1 LKGLA
6 KLYIQSECGISTWSQ
21 LREALLSEFS
31 TRLNSA
37 HLHQM
42 LSSRKIQK
50 KETVQEYFLIMKELA
65 SRGNV
70 EDNALIQY
78 TIDGITDDTS
88 NKIILYGANNLKEF
102 KRKLQIFESLRENSM
117 KMFKTKKEPEIKEE
131 VMKKQDMKYKK
142 EEGKQIRCFNC
153 GLKGHRSTDC
163 KFKEKGTN
171 CFKCNN
177 YGHRAKECNEDNKQK
192 KQSEIEKKSS
202 PTVYLSNSLQ
212 DEEPPENHEICNRE
226 VTDRVNSRNFKNLKL
241 CGTDFEALIDTGSDV
256 NLIKASAFLK
266 IGAPRFEE
274 TPLTLT
280 GLGNRKVK
288 TLGKFST
295 KINIDNCELVTEIH
309 IVSDEAISI
318 NDINLI
324 VGRPILNKVTLIMNS
339 EGVMVTENVTEMK
352 ETNLL
357 NDEKKVQ
364 KRIAAEDENTTE
376 ENDALPE
383 GEVSKKISDEDKI
396 EDTEENLNDALKIT
410 SSEDD
415 VGVES
420 EENKNLGETFGSGE
434 EKRNASEDIESLG
447 RKLEA
452 ALDKIAKEINSNIPK
467 NEDDVSEVNLEDKE
481 VYEACEEG
489 STEKVEEDFD
499 NLGRRLVEA
508 VDKIANELNCK
519 NEEKD
524 VCSVDVSED
533 KIENSER
540 EVVTVIEER
549 YELCK
554 KAKQQIKKIHAKNIK
569 NYNRKRKMARE
580 YKPGDQVAIKR
591 KRTQFKTNAKILPK
605 YLGRYEVIK
614 KIGNDQ
620 LEMVEKR

>member
-1 LKGLA
+1 
-6 KLYIQSECGISTWSQ
+6 
-21 LREALLSEFS
+21 
-31 TRLNSA
+31 
-37 HLHQM
+37 
-42 LSSRKIQK
+42 
-50 KETVQEYFLIMKELA
+50 MKELA

-117 KMFKTKKEPEIKEE
+117 KMFKTKKEPEIREE

-153 GLKGHRSTDC
+153 GLKGHRSIDC
-163 KFKEKGTN
+163 RFKEKGTK

-212 DEEPPENHEICNRE
+212 DEEPPENHEICHRE

-256 NLIKASAFLK
+256 NLIKARAFLK

-280 GLGNRKVK
+280 GLGNGKVK

-295 KINIDNCELVTEIH
+295 KINIDNCEFVTEIH

-318 NDINLI
+318 NLI
-324 VGRPILNKVTLIMNS
+324 IGRPILNKVTLIMNS
-339 EGVMVTENVTEMK
+339 EGVMVTEDVTEMK

-357 NDEKKVQ
+357 NNEKKVQ
-364 KRIAAEDENTTE
+364 ERIAAEDENTTIEDDELSILQINLE
-376 ENDALPE
+376 EIPDV
-383 GEVSKKISDEDKI
+383 GENIYLQQVSELIENYKPKYTQNTKISTKIILEDMKQVFGNPRTIITDRGSAFTCTDFQQYCTDENIKHI
-396 EDTEENLNDALKIT
+396 NVTTGVPRGNGQVERINRIIIPVLTKLSFEKPEAWYRQVRPLQEALNSTHQRSINT
-410 SSEDD
+410 SPFELLF
-415 VGVES
+415 GV
-420 EENKNLGETFGSGE
+420 KML
-434 EKRNASEDIESLG
+434 RSEDI
-447 RKLEA
+447 
-452 ALDKIAKEINSNIPK
+452 
-467 NEDDVSEVNLEDKE
+467 
-481 VYEACEEG
+481 
-489 STEKVEEDFD
+489 
-499 NLGRRLVEA
+499 RLQE
-508 VDKIANELNCK
+508 
-519 NEEKD
+519 
-524 VCSVDVSED
+524 
-533 KIENSER
+533 
-540 EVVTVIEER
+540 VIEEEYAKLFIEER
-549 YELCK
+549 DELRK
-554 KAKQQIKKIHAKNIK
+554 EAKQQIKKIQEENIK

-580 YKPGDQVAIKR
+580 YKPRDQVAIKR
-591 KRTQFKTNAKILPK
+591 TQFKTTAKILPK
-605 YLGRYEVIK
+605 YLGPYEVIK
-614 KIGNDQ
+614 KIGNDRYD
-620 LEMVEKR
+620 VEKIGTHDGPRTTKSCAEMMKPWCQEDLDSFEANEFQDGRVVGNG

>member
-1 LKGLA
+1 
-6 KLYIQSECGISTWSQ
+6 
-21 LREALLSEFS
+21 
-31 TRLNSA
+31 
-37 HLHQM
+37 
-42 LSSRKIQK
+42 
-50 KETVQEYFLIMKELA
+50 LA

-117 KMFKTKKEPEIKEE
+117 KVFKTKKEPEIKEE

-153 GLKGHRSTDC
+153 GLKDHRSTDC
-163 KFKEKGTN
+163 KFKEKGTK

-202 PTVYLSNSLQ
+202 STVYLSNSLQ

-226 VTDRVNSRNFKNLKL
+226 VTHPVNSRNFKKLKL

-256 NLIKASAFLK
+256 NLIKASTFLK
-266 IGAPRFEE
+266 IGAPGFEE

-280 GLGNRKVK
+280 GLGNGKVK

-295 KINIDNCELVTEIH
+295 KINIDNCEFVTEIH

-318 NDINLI
+318 NFII
-324 VGRPILNKVTLIMNS
+324 GTPILNKVTLIMNS
-339 EGVMVTENVTEMK
+339 EVMVTENVTRMK

-357 NDEKKVQ
+357 NDEKNVQ

-376 ENDALPE
+376 ENDGLPE
-383 GEVSKKISDEDKI
+383 GEVSKKISDENKI

-415 VGVES
+415 IGVES
-420 EENKNLGETFGSGE
+420 EENKNLGETFGSSE
-434 EKRNASEDIESLG
+434 EKRSTSEDIESLG

-452 ALDKIAKEINSNIPK
+452 AVDKIAKEINSNIPK
-467 NEDDVSEVNLEDKE
+467 NENDVSQVNLEDKE
-481 VYEACEEG
+481 VEEACEEG

-499 NLGRRLVEA
+499 NLGRRLFEA
-508 VDKIANELNCK
+508 VDKTTNESNCK

-540 EVVTVIEER
+540 EVVTLIEER
-549 YELCK
+549 YELRK
-554 KAKQQIKKIHAKNIK
+554 EAKQQIKKIHEENIE
-569 NYNRKRKMARE
+569 NYNRKRKMAKE

-591 KRTQFKTNAKILPK
+591 KRTEFETNAKILPK

-614 KIGNDQ
+614 KIGNDRYDVKKIGTHDGYN
-620 LEMVEKR
+620 LSLKVVTNLVFLNYIPHTYFIIRGHYKCL

>member
-1 LKGLA
+1 
-6 KLYIQSECGISTWSQ
+6 
-21 LREALLSEFS
+21 
-31 TRLNSA
+31 
-37 HLHQM
+37 
-42 LSSRKIQK
+42 
-50 KETVQEYFLIMKELA
+50 LA

-117 KMFKTKKEPEIKEE
+117 KVFKTKKEPEIKEE

-153 GLKGHRSTDC
+153 GLKDHRSTDC
-163 KFKEKGTN
+163 KFKEKGTK

-202 PTVYLSNSLQ
+202 STGYLSNSLQ

-226 VTDRVNSRNFKNLKL
+226 VTHPVNSRNFKKLKL

-256 NLIKASAFLK
+256 NLIKASTFLK
-266 IGAPRFEE
+266 IGAPGFEE

-280 GLGNRKVK
+280 GLGNGKVK

-295 KINIDNCELVTEIH
+295 KINIDNCEFVTEIH

-318 NDINLI
+318 NLI
-324 VGRPILNKVTLIMNS
+324 IGTPILNKVTLIMNS
-339 EGVMVTENVTEMK
+339 EVMVTENVTRMK

-357 NDEKKVQ
+357 NDEKNVQ

-376 ENDALPE
+376 ENDGLPE
-383 GEVSKKISDEDKI
+383 GEVSKKISDENKI

-415 VGVES
+415 IGVES
-420 EENKNLGETFGSGE
+420 EENKNLGETFGSSE
-434 EKRNASEDIESLG
+434 EKRSTSEDIESLG

-452 ALDKIAKEINSNIPK
+452 AVDKIAKEINSNIPK
-467 NEDDVSEVNLEDKE
+467 NENDVSQVNLEDKE
-481 VYEACEEG
+481 VEEACEEG

-499 NLGRRLVEA
+499 NLGRRLFEA
-508 VDKIANELNCK
+508 VDKTTNESNCK

-540 EVVTVIEER
+540 EVVTLIEER
-549 YELCK
+549 YELRK
-554 KAKQQIKKIHAKNIK
+554 EAKQQIKKIHEENIE
-569 NYNRKRKMARE
+569 NYNRKRKMAKE

-591 KRTQFKTNAKILPK
+591 KRTEFETNAKILPK

-614 KIGNDQ
+614 KIGNDRYDVKKIGTHDGPRTTKSCA
-620 LEMVEKR
+620 EMMKPWCQEDLDSFEANEFQDGRVVGNG

>member
-1 LKGLA
+1 MWKIQFVLLVVMTSRYPVEKWIQDFEDTSVLLRWSRLQKFIFAKKSLKGLA
-6 KLYIQSECGISTWSQ
+6 KLYIQGEYGISTWSQ
-21 LREALLSEFS
+21 LQEALLSEFS

-42 LSSRKIQK
+42 LLSRKIQK

-117 KMFKTKKEPEIKEE
+117 KVFKTKKEPEIKEE

-153 GLKGHRSTDC
+153 GLKDHRSTDC
-163 KFKEKGTN
+163 KFKEKGTK

-202 PTVYLSNSLQ
+202 STVYLSNSLQ
-212 DEEPPENHEICNRE
+212 DEEPPEYHEICNRE
-226 VTDRVNSRNFKNLKL
+226 VTHPVNSRNFKKLKL

-256 NLIKASAFLK
+256 NLIKASTFLK
-266 IGAPRFEE
+266 IGAPGFEE

-280 GLGNRKVK
+280 GLGNGKVK

-295 KINIDNCELVTEIH
+295 KINIDNCEFVTEIH

-318 NDINLI
+318 NLI
-324 VGRPILNKVTLIMNS
+324 IGTPILNKVTLIMNS
-339 EGVMVTENVTEMK
+339 EGVMVTENVTRMK

-357 NDEKKVQ
+357 NDEKNVQ

-376 ENDALPE
+376 ENDGLPE
-383 GEVSKKISDEDKI
+383 GEVSKKISDENKI

-415 VGVES
+415 IGVES
-420 EENKNLGETFGSGE
+420 EENKNLGETFGSSE
-434 EKRNASEDIESLG
+434 EKKARV
-447 RKLEA
+447 
-452 ALDKIAKEINSNIPK
+452 KI
-467 NEDDVSEVNLEDKE
+467 
-481 VYEACEEG
+481 
-489 STEKVEEDFD
+489 
-499 NLGRRLVEA
+499 
-508 VDKIANELNCK
+508 
-519 NEEKD
+519 
-524 VCSVDVSED
+524 
-533 KIENSER
+533 
-540 EVVTVIEER
+540 
-549 YELCK
+549 
-554 KAKQQIKKIHAKNIK
+554 
-569 NYNRKRKMARE
+569 
-580 YKPGDQVAIKR
+580 
-591 KRTQFKTNAKILPK
+591 
-605 YLGRYEVIK
+605 
-614 KIGNDQ
+614 
-620 LEMVEKR
+620 